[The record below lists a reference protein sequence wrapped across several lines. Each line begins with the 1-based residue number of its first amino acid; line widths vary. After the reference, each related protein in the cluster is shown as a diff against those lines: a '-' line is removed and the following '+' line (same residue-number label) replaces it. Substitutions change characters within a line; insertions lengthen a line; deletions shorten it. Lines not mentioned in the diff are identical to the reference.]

1 MIITALVSSDINAEG
16 KIVNVLIGHV
26 GKDHEPSVSY
36 STSAPLP
43 GPMAMIIINFIG
55 SLLPTTLK
63 ISWPL
68 LGISSI

>member
-1 MIITALVSSDINAEG
+1 
-16 KIVNVLIGHV
+16 
-26 GKDHEPSVSY
+26 
-36 STSAPLP
+36 
-43 GPMAMIIINFIG
+43 MAMIIINFIG